1 MPRCRAAAASQRE
14 KNFYAQRPL
23 PCGPPFDRPPG
34 GDHARMPGNIRKPA
48 AEKKKASVR
57 RHPPHRGI
65 RSIQGE
71 CSPPLNAQTGRHP
84 TTPVSR
90 GAKAIP
96 AQRERRSRRAYRP
109 RSGKMRADLPPA
121 ASGGQG
127 TRHATATPAATR
139 TRGSTGVVGGV
150 EGHAPLTPCPSP
162 GGDHAQMPGSSRKP
176 AAEKRK
182 KEENRPPRQASSV
195 SRTTSRM
202 SGSLRISSMS

>member
-23 PCGPPFDRPPG
+23 PCGPPFGRPPG

-84 TTPVSR
+84 TNPASR
-90 GAKAIP
+90 A
-96 AQRERRSRRAYRP
+96 RRRSP
-109 RSGKMRADLPPA
+109 RSGSA
-121 ASGGQG
+121 AAGAHIARNAGRCAPTAPCGERQSRYTTYGSAAL
-127 TRHATATPAATR
+127 RHADK
-139 TRGSTGVVGGV
+139 GSTGVVGGV

-182 KEENRPPRQASSV
+182 KKENRPPRQASSV

-202 SGSLRISSMS
+202 SGNLRISSMS